1 MRARELANLFRRH
14 NVAITESMIPHF
26 DDDERLVSASKQGRD
41 ELEQQIARDRQKFDE
56 EHSSKGWH

>member
-1 MRARELANLFRRH
+1 
-14 NVAITESMIPHF
+14 MIPHF

-41 ELEQQIARDRQKFDE
+41 ELAEQIARDRQKFDE